1 MNKRDTQELA
11 AIFHTTVEE
20 VRQARK
26 ADAEEKNIAK
36 TVESAPSVFEE
47 DPAAWYCRNR
57 TGGVQHSFMFN
68 GEKYCFL
75 QRKCRYQIQEG
86 KARKCNYRGQ

>member
-20 VRQARK
+20 VRKARE
-26 ADAEEKNIAK
+26 ADAEEDNIAK
-36 TVESAPSVFEE
+36 TVDSATPVLDE
-47 DPAAWYCRNR
+47 DPAALYCRNR
-57 TGGVQHSFMFN
+57 TGGTQHSFMFN

-75 QRKCRYQIQEG
+75 QRKCLYQIQEG
-86 KARKCNYRGQ
+86 TARKCNYKGQ